1 MPHSFAMTFN
11 TLDATRRLVAA
22 GLDRPKAEAVVDE
35 IAAAQADLVTKP
47 DLDSALAV
55 MKSDLDTALA
65 RMETRLVAW
74 VVGSVLLA
82 GLVGHLWK

>member
-1 MPHSFAMTFN
+1 MTAMTFN

-35 IAAAQADLVTKP
+35 IAAAQTNLVTKA
-47 DLDSALAV
+47 DLDSALA
-55 MKSDLDTALA
+55 K
-65 RMETRLVAW
+65 METRLVTW
-74 VVGSVLLA
+74 IVGTVLLA